1 MASLIPI
8 DEMTTLKSASEV
20 KAVADE
26 ALKIQ
31 EQQAAAALINQAA
44 NAGAHSV
51 IWNRPMSDELEKTL
65 TAQGYKILK
74 NLHAADPNIGMKI
87 AGF

>member
-8 DEMTTLKSASEV
+8 DEITTLKSASEV

-26 ALKIQ
+26 ALKIHE
-31 EQQAAAALINQAA
+31 EQTVAALINQAA
-44 NAGAHSV
+44 NSGQHSV
-51 IWNRPMSDELEKTL
+51 IWNRPMSEELEKTL
-65 TAQGYKILK
+65 KAQGYKILK
-74 NLHAADPNIGMKI
+74 NMHAADPEIGMKI